1 MKESIHPKWY
11 PNAKVMVE
19 GEEVMTVGSTKPVI
33 SVEVWSGTHPFYTGT
48 QRLMDTEGQVDR
60 FMRRLQKREEI
71 QVQTETVK
79 QHRMPENLSVEEME
93 LGTRVNNALAQAG
106 LITVGDLL
114 NLLKQ
119 GDDAVLALQGVGQ
132 TALIK
137 IKRYMRDEELID

>member
-11 PNAKVMVE
+11 PNAKVIVE
-19 GEEVMTVGSTKPVI
+19 GEVVMTVGSTKPEI

-71 QVQTETVK
+71 QTQTETVR
-79 QHRMPENLSVEEME
+79 QRRMPENFSIEEME
-93 LGTRVNNALAQAG
+93 LGTRVNNALTQAG
-106 LITVGDLL
+106 LTTVGDLL
-114 NLLKQ
+114 TLLKQ